1 MSRVGDSSA
10 AAWEAATIAE
20 AEAYA
25 QQEAEE
31 AAAERDRREAGAANQ
46 PGDGFEFSPGGA
58 SSSGLRV
65 GADGRVVGS
74 DGRPLSPGEQTFFV
88 KVPPE
93 DVNAYLEGGYPL
105 VSDGGGGWYLDTR
118 STASHDFVE
127 QGAPPPTHWLPEYGG
142 QGPTAGTPPDASPWP
157 PSPEWDPPIESS
169 IIQAD
174 DLSPKGLL
182 ELGAA
187 FLAGI
192 VKHLGKE
199 ATEKALKEAVES
211 GATNAVDGLRLGKH
225 LASEAGMAELLSG
238 GGKVIAG
245 AGAKREI
252 DDVARLVAQYGG
264 EPSDWAKVTSEAHKL
279 PDGSI
284 ISVHGYRNVVT
295 GQTVEP
301 KTKIDVSL

>member
-25 QQEAEE
+25 QQQAEE
-31 AAAERDRREAGAANQ
+31 AAAERDRREPAAANQ
-46 PGDGFEFSPGGA
+46 SGDGFAFSPGGA

-74 DGRPLSPGEQTFFV
+74 DGKPLSPGEQTYFV

-93 DVNAYLEGGYPL
+93 DVSAYLEGGYPL
-105 VSDGGGGWYLDTR
+105 VPDGGGGWYLDTR
-118 STASHDFVE
+118 STAAHDFVE
-127 QGAPPPTHWLPEYGG
+127 QGAPPTHWLPEYGG
-142 QGPTAGTPPDASPWP
+142 QGPAAGTPPEASPWP
-157 PSPEWDPPIESS
+157 PSPEQDPPIESS

-182 ELGAA
+182 KLGAA

-192 VKHLGKE
+192 VKYLGKE
-199 ATEKALKEAVES
+199 ATEKALREAVES
-211 GATNAVDGLRLGKH
+211 GATNAVDGLRLGKQ
-225 LASEAGMAELLSG
+225 LASDAGFAELMSG
-238 GGKVIAG
+238 GGTAIAG
-245 AGAKREI
+245 AGSRREI
-252 DDVARLVAQYGG
+252 DDIGRLVAQYGG
-264 EPSDWAKVTSEAHKL
+264 QPSDWAKVTSEAHKL
-279 PDGSI
+279 PDGTI
-284 ISVHGYRNVVT
+284 VSVHGYRNVVT

-301 KTKIDVSL
+301 KTKIEVSL